1 MQTTTFFNF
10 TFTWVFFSLSQVRMD
25 CESRVSSSNIYRQK
39 QTTTKTE
46 RGKEK
51 QHGQALLPRGKMKKK
66 QSASHDSGT
75 DNRVR
80 AGSGHAEKNNATSD
94 KER

>member
-1 MQTTTFFNF
+1 MRAEKAA
-10 TFTWVFFSLSQVRMD
+10 V
-25 CESRVSSSNIYRQK
+25 IYTDKNKQK
-39 QTTTKTE
+39 KPE